1 MANKENSVSKELL
14 LEFLNHALSLQEKIM
29 ENPDSVEHQNR
40 CEAKILTYESLINMV
55 SVGTFDTL

>member
-14 LEFLNHALSLQEKIM
+14 LEFLNHALSLQE
-29 ENPDSVEHQNR
+29 
-40 CEAKILTYESLINMV
+40 SLINMV